1 MISAELRVLTL
12 FNISGIEL
20 QQDKKLLNTS
30 QFRGRIN
37 GCPVGMAQCL
47 QGIRST
53 ENMETE
59 ADGLKNR
66 KEKKKMR
73 PNI

>member
-12 FNISGIEL
+12 SNISGIEL